1 MDRIDPLRGFRFRVE
16 IENLAVAAFNDVAIA
31 ESAVAVVDHRYGNDP
46 PHMRKL
52 SGLTTYGNVTLK
64 TGMTVG
70 AGALALFQWH
80 QEISAGNVKT
90 QRKRVTVVVQDEAG
104 QDQARFVIDQA
115 WPTKYHHTDLNA
127 KGNDVVIETLE
138 LANEGIERVS

>member
-1 MDRIDPLRGFRFRVE
+1 MDRIDPLRGFRFRLE
-16 IENLAVAAFNDVAIA
+16 IENLTVAGFSDVAIA
-31 ESAVAVVDHRYGNDP
+31 ETVIAPVDYRDGNDP

-52 SGLTTYGNVTLK
+52 TGLTTYGNVTLK
-64 TGMTVG
+64 AGMTVG

-80 QEISAGNVKT
+80 HEVSAGNVKT

-104 QDQARFVIDQA
+104 ADQARFVIDQA

-127 KGNDVVIETLE
+127 KGNDVIIEMLE